1 MLTKLPLVFSTFLFS
16 LSGSDAGATAPAK
29 PAIETRAPA
38 EHGARSE
45 RGHERHDLCAV
56 LSCTAAQRVEIEGVI
71 AKMKEQLK
79 ALHGDRGAEGKALA
93 DAMRDGSL
101 DRKEVLGAFAKGDEI
116 RAKREA
122 IFADAIVAVYGKL
135 DNAQRARLTSMVE
148 HRGAKGVLGNH
159 GGHRGH
165 DKASR
170 GGKQKPGAAK
180 AKRADK
186 GSKAGRGDKAEH
198 GDKAAKAER
207 KASKLARFGRVKAP
221 VAKVDGFKSRS

>member
-45 RGHERHDLCAV
+45 RSHERHDLCAV

-71 AKMKEQLK
+71 AKMREQLK

-135 DNAQRARLTSMVE
+135 DEAQRARLTSMVE

-170 GGKQKPGAAK
+170 GGKKKVDSA
-180 AKRADK
+180 
-186 GSKAGRGDKAEH
+186 KAGRRAENGRGKAERGGDKANK
-198 GDKAAKAER
+198 GDKAER

>member
-16 LSGSDAGATAPAK
+16 LSGSDGRADAPAK
-29 PAIETRAPA
+29 PAVETRAPKD
-38 EHGARSE
+38 HGARSE
-45 RGHERHDLCAV
+45 RSHERRDLCAM

-79 ALHGDRGAEGKALA
+79 ALHGNRGAEGKALA

-135 DNAQRARLTSMVE
+135 DKAQRARLTTMVE
-148 HRGAKGVLGNH
+148 SRGAKGVLGNH

-165 DKASR
+165 DKASP

-186 GSKAGRGDKAEH
+186 GSKAGRADKP
-198 GDKAAKAER
+198 GKAER
-207 KASKLARFGRVKAP
+207 KASKLARFDRVKAP